1 MLESPLDVS
10 RIPYFPP
17 FPRLHLGKTLR
28 NYIIPYTLYTLF
40 ISLGWLWGFERCK
53 FLRLV
58 RLVTNLVLE
67 TKPPRFGGVFFF
79 QMIFWRSLSF
89 HVIKVEFGSRRWDLD
104 GFSVEFRLWGDYAT
118 AAHQSYLKVFLCV
131 LRQNT
136 WYPVGF
142 IYVVTVKISLP
153 ALICKEDNLKGRN
166 GGIGFVVMSE
176 KMLHENQESSKS
188 SRVGFWE
195 RPWKG
200 RKRPSWFSW
209 GPVAFLGS
217 ATLTSP
223 KLAAPRRAGRQKET
237 YLPTPVFQ
245 VLW

>member
-1 MLESPLDVS
+1 MDVCRGYMLESPLDVS

-104 GFSVEFRLWGDYAT
+104 GFPWNFGCGGTMPPQLIKAT
-118 AAHQSYLKVFLCV
+118 WRFFCASSD
-131 LRQNT
+131 
-136 WYPVGF
+136 
-142 IYVVTVKISLP
+142 KIHDIL
-153 ALICKEDNLKGRN
+153 LDLY
-166 GGIGFVVMSE
+166 M
-176 KMLHENQESSKS
+176 
-188 SRVGFWE
+188 
-195 RPWKG
+195 
-200 RKRPSWFSW
+200 
-209 GPVAFLGS
+209 
-217 ATLTSP
+217 
-223 KLAAPRRAGRQKET
+223 
-237 YLPTPVFQ
+237 
-245 VLW
+245 